1 MAAAV
6 AAVEGQ
12 GGPRRMGRKKAD
24 RGAAAADHARPMP
37 MRGAHGPQT
46 DGPGYMGQGYAGRV
60 GPDTVAALASLQ
72 GEPAGPPP
80 PPGPATSSAAASSS
94 SRQEALANFLQSMGT
109 MIRAMDDARGQV
121 VRPSSPG
128 GTARARDLAGGPH
141 LGANLVGRPNAP
153 QLSCPRCIL
162 CTEESCD
169 V

>member
-1 MAAAV
+1 M
-6 AAVEGQ
+6 
-12 GGPRRMGRKKAD
+12 PRKKAD

-94 SRQEALANFLQSMGT
+94 SRQEALANFCNRWERWSVRWT
-109 MIRAMDDARGQV
+109 IRGQV
-121 VRPSSPG
+121 VRPSFPK
-128 GTARARDLAGGPH
+128 GTARARDLRSRQPRLPQAAGGTP
-141 LGANLVGRPNAP
+141 A
-153 QLSCPRCIL
+153 RCIL